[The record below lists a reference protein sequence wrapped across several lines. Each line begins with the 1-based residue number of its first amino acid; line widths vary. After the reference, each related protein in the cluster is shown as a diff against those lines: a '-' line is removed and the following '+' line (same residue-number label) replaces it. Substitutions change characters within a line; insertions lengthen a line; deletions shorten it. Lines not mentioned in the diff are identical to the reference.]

1 MKKVVVLAIFIFLF
15 LPLIVQA
22 AQVVDPV
29 DFGKLVRV
37 VKEQDQ
43 DIDRITRILQA
54 MDQAI
59 SSLQNAPRQGG
70 SGGQGGTTTTN
81 VYNNV
86 DTQAR
91 KIANRALA
99 WAIYSQV
106 VNAKGEKPDIEDIER
121 MLSPLEE
128 GNMKPSAFETGL
140 AVALKT
146 RGWKLV
152 DCQKPLSS
160 EDIKKIV
167 DEAIGKALDD
177 LTKRVKTLEDEV
189 RDLKTA
195 VKEAKD
201 LAAKADGKSDKALT
215 AVAGIEIPKPVVVDT
230 SGLATKVELESV
242 RSSIP
247 DTSCLAT
254 KAELQQTSDC
264 LEKKITDV
272 KADVDKVGQAL
283 SRTLNSND
291 KDRARAELYAGLME
305 RYQARGYRGSELHAL
320 VQLYLRAA
328 YWSEKLIKKA
338 AKENGADL
346 VPIDQI
352 QLPIAAQ

>member
-1 MKKVVVLAIFIFLF
+1 
-15 LPLIVQA
+15 
-22 AQVVDPV
+22 
-29 DFGKLVRV
+29 
-37 VKEQDQ
+37 
-43 DIDRITRILQA
+43 
-54 MDQAI
+54 
-59 SSLQNAPRQGG
+59 
-70 SGGQGGTTTTN
+70 
-81 VYNNV
+81 
-86 DTQAR
+86 
-91 KIANRALA
+91 
-99 WAIYSQV
+99 
-106 VNAKGEKPDIEDIER
+106 
-121 MLSPLEE
+121 
-128 GNMKPSAFETGL
+128 
-140 AVALKT
+140 
-146 RGWKLV
+146 
-152 DCQKPLSS
+152 
-160 EDIKKIV
+160 V

-305 RYQARGYRGSELHAL
+305 RYQARGYRGSALHAL